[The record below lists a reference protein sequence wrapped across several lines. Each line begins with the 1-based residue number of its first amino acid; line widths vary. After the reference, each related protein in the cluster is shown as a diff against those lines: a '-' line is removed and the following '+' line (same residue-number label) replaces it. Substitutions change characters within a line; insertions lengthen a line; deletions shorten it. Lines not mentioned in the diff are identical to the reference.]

1 MILQAPR
8 WPIAIFRWNLR
19 PILQAELPA
28 AVLVAVDSK
37 KNSNVRKK
45 SDYFELFDI
54 EDKKNFDFV
63 RDENAAEY

>member
-1 MILQAPR
+1 M
-8 WPIAIFRWNLR
+8 
-19 PILQAELPA
+19 
-28 AVLVAVDSK
+28 AVDSK